1 MPNEHTDFWIAL
13 LNLGKDQDRRARLW
27 NGYLGWKLPSRVK
40 GKFDP
45 KGGWPQL
52 IVDPPEGGWP
62 ELTDDERQV
71 LDTMAKENGG
81 HPELVDEYM
90 NFSGHAFSHEV
101 DLSDLILVHADFS
114 NAIFP
119 SRITLSD
126 KTQFYSQTRF
136 CNANFSAGLS
146 SCGARFHTHV
156 SFSGSRFEHTATFVE
171 TLFMGG
177 ASFKDA
183 LFYVNAMFNDSQ
195 FEERYFSGGIT
206 LPVLADFR
214 NAKFPDGASFR
225 AVVFGRDESAYSRKL
240 WPERRADFSG
250 AEFGAATSF
259 RWAVFAGAP
268 AFFNTTLH
276 EDTDFGRVDWSRA
289 ETTNI
294 SADYAVRAWERLE
307 LMMSRLE
314 KPLDRHQFFR
324 LKMRARRRTEGRVL
338 RTLNWLFEKTS
349 DYGWGVGRASAC
361 WLGHWLIAS
370 LVLFANSDAAASGA
384 ERWRLALAALG
395 TGFANAH
402 AFLFLTAEGGHLES
416 ARKLLEECERYAIMT
431 RLGTLEAVLGPILL
445 FFLLLT
451 LRNRFR
457 LA

>member
-1 MPNEHTDFWIAL
+1 MPSENANFWLAL
-13 LNLGKDQDRRARLW
+13 LNLGQDQDRRTRLW
-27 NGYLGWKLPSRVK
+27 NGYLGWKLPSGVK
-40 GKFDP
+40 ESIDP
-45 KGGWPQL
+45 NGGSQKL
-52 IVDPPEGGWP
+52 VLAPPEGGWP
-62 ELTDDERQV
+62 DLPDYEKGE
-71 LDTMAKENGG
+71 LDTVAAENGG
-81 HPELVDEYM
+81 HPELSDGYM
-90 NFSGHAFSHEV
+90 NFAGSELPDDF
-101 DLSDLILVHADFS
+101 DLSDLILIHANFRGVT
-114 NAIFP
+114 FG
-119 SRITLSD
+119 RTLNFSD
-126 KTQFYSQTRF
+126 KTQFYSQTSF
-136 CNANFSAGLS
+136 CNTTFHENLFSDR
-146 SCGARFHTHV
+146 ARFHATV
-156 SFSGSRFEHTATFVE
+156 SFSGARFGRRATFLGTE
-171 TLFMGG
+171 FMGG
-177 ASFKDA
+177 ASFNGA
-183 LFYVNAMFNDSQ
+183 AFSMNATFNESQ
-195 FEERYFSGGIT
+195 FEERCFSGGTTI
-206 LPVLADFR
+206 PVLADVG
-214 NAKFPDGASFR
+214 AEVEETSPDFT
-225 AVVFGRDESAYSRKL
+225 D
-240 WPERRADFSG
+240 

-259 RWAVFAGAP
+259 RGAVFAGAP

-276 EDTDFGRVDWSRA
+276 EDTDFGKVDWSRA

-338 RTLNWLFEKTS
+338 RTLNRLFEMTS

-361 WLGHWLIAS
+361 WLSHWLIAS